1 MPLNDADLI
10 LHPVRL
16 RILQAF
22 LGGRRLTTGD
32 LARELPDVPQAG
44 LYRHVSRL
52 AEGGVLAVVGERQV
66 RGAVERTYAL
76 RQENAW
82 LGADAF
88 AALDREG
95 QSVAFATFA
104 AALMAAY
111 DRYLAAGEAAGGT
124 DPVRDGVSYSMN
136 ALWLTDE
143 EFLDFL
149 RDIARLVAPRAA
161 NGPAPGRRRRLAAS
175 AFFPLAG
182 SPATAPDETGEG
194 DGETAEPGR

>member
-1 MPLNDADLI
+1 VSVSTADLV

-22 LGGRRLTTGD
+22 LGGRHLTTGD
-32 LARELPDVPQAG
+32 LARELPDVAKAG

-52 AEGGVLAVVGERQV
+52 ASGGVLEVVSERQV

-82 LGADAF
+82 VDAGAF
-88 AALDREG
+88 AALGRQG
-95 QSVAFATFA
+95 HSVAFATFA

-111 DRYLAAGEAAGGT
+111 DRYLDAGGT

-143 EFLDFL
+143 EHLDFL
-149 RDIARLVAPRAA
+149 HDVVKIVAPRAA
-161 NGPAPGRRRRLAAS
+161 NGPAEGRRRRLAAS
-175 AFFPLAG
+175 AFFPL
-182 SPATAPDETGEG
+182 SDFPAPGESN
-194 DGETAEPGR
+194 E

>member
-1 MPLNDADLI
+1 MSTADLI

-16 RILQAF
+16 RILQSF

-52 AEGGVLAVVGERQV
+52 AEGGVLEVVGERQV

-82 LGADAF
+82 LDADALT
-88 AALDREG
+88 AIGREG

-111 DRYLAAGEAAGGT
+111 DRYLAAGETAGGT
-124 DPVRDGVSYSMN
+124 DPARDGVSYSMN
-136 ALWLTDE
+136 AWWLTDE
-143 EFLDFL
+143 EYLDFMREL
-149 RDIARLVAPRAA
+149 AALVAPRAA
-161 NGPAPGRRRRLAAS
+161 NGPAEGRRRRLAAS
-175 AFFPLAG
+175 AFFPLTGTPGAG
-182 SPATAPDETGEG
+182 SPV
-194 DGETAEPGR
+194 TAEGGE

>member
-1 MPLNDADLI
+1 MVTVSTADLI

-22 LGGRRLTTGD
+22 LGGRHLTTGD
-32 LARELPDVPQAG
+32 LARELPDVAQAG

-52 AEGGVLAVVGERQV
+52 AAGGVLEVVSERQA

-82 LGADAF
+82 VDADAF
-88 AALDREG
+88 AALGRAG

-111 DRYLAAGEAAGGT
+111 DRYLAAGEGAGGT

-143 EFLDFL
+143 EHLDFL
-149 RDIARLVAPRAA
+149 RDVARIVAPRAA
-161 NGPAPGRRRRLAAS
+161 NGPAEGRRRRLAAS
-175 AFFPLAG
+175 AFFPMSEG
-182 SPATAPDETGEG
+182 NPATGENDE
-194 DGETAEPGR
+194 

>member
-1 MPLNDADLI
+1 MITYAGDVSTADLI

-22 LGGRRLTTGD
+22 LGGRHLTTGD
-32 LARELPDVPQAG
+32 LARELPDVAQAG

-52 AEGGVLAVVGERQV
+52 AEGGVLEVVSERQA

-82 LGADAF
+82 LDVKALT
-88 AALDREG
+88 ALDRGG

-111 DRYLAAGEAAGGT
+111 DRYLDAGAT
-124 DPVRDGVSYSMN
+124 DPLRDGVSYSMN

-143 EFLDFL
+143 EHLDFL
-149 RDIARLVAPRAA
+149 RDVAKIVAPRAA
-161 NGPAPGRRRRLAAS
+161 NGPAEGRRRRLAAS
-175 AFFPLAG
+175 AFFPVADF
-182 SPATAPDETGEG
+182 PATGDNPATGEN
-194 DGETAEPGR
+194 DE

>member
-1 MPLNDADLI
+1 MITYAGDVSTADLI

-22 LGGRRLTTGD
+22 LGGRHLTTGD
-32 LARELPDVPQAG
+32 LARELPDVAQAG

-52 AEGGVLAVVGERQV
+52 AKGGVLEVVRERQA

-82 LGADAF
+82 LDAGAL
-88 AALDREG
+88 AALDRDG

-104 AALMAAY
+104 ASLMAAY
-111 DRYLAAGEAAGGT
+111 DRYLDACAT
-124 DPVRDGVSYSMN
+124 DPLRDGVSYSMN

-143 EFLDFL
+143 EHLDFL
-149 RDIARLVAPRAA
+149 CDVARIVAPRAA
-161 NGPAPGRRRRLAAS
+161 NGPAEGRRRRLAAS
-175 AFFPLAG
+175 AFFPVSG
-182 SPATAPDETGEG
+182 ENPATGENDE
-194 DGETAEPGR
+194 

>member
-1 MPLNDADLI
+1 MITYAGGVSTADLI

-22 LGGRRLTTGD
+22 LGGRHLTTGD
-32 LARELPDVPQAG
+32 LARELPDVAQAG

-52 AEGGVLAVVGERQV
+52 AEGGVLEVVSERQA

-82 LGADAF
+82 VDADAF
-88 AALDREG
+88 AALGRAG

-111 DRYLAAGEAAGGT
+111 DRYLDAGAT
-124 DPVRDGVSYSMN
+124 DPLRDGVSYSMN

-143 EFLDFL
+143 EHLDFL
-149 RDIARLVAPRAA
+149 RDVARIVAPRAA
-161 NGPAPGRRRRLAAS
+161 NGPAAGRRRRLAAS
-175 AFFPLAG
+175 AFFPVSG
-182 SPATAPDETGEG
+182 DPVSGENPATGENDE
-194 DGETAEPGR
+194 

>member
-1 MPLNDADLI
+1 MMTVSTADLV

-22 LGGRRLTTGD
+22 LGGRHLTTGD
-32 LARELPDVPQAG
+32 LARELPDVAQAG

-52 AEGGVLAVVGERQV
+52 ADGGVLEVVSERRV

-82 LGADAF
+82 VDADTF
-88 AALDREG
+88 AALGRQG

-111 DRYLAAGEAAGGT
+111 DRYLNAGAT

-143 EFLDFL
+143 EHLDFL
-149 RDIARLVAPRAA
+149 SDVVRIMAPRAA
-161 NGPAPGRRRRLAAS
+161 NGPAEGRRRRLAAS
-175 AFFPLAG
+175 AFFPLSG
-182 SPATAPDETGEG
+182 FPATGENPATGEI
-194 DGETAEPGR
+194 DE

>member
-1 MPLNDADLI
+1 MVTVSTADLI

-22 LGGRRLTTGD
+22 LGGRHLTTGD
-32 LARELPDVPQAG
+32 LARELPDVAQAG

-52 AEGGVLAVVGERQV
+52 ADGGVLEVVSERRV

-82 LGADAF
+82 VDADTF
-88 AALDREG
+88 AALGRQG

-111 DRYLAAGEAAGGT
+111 DRYLNAGAT

-143 EFLDFL
+143 EHLDFL
-149 RDIARLVAPRAA
+149 SDVVRIVAPRAA
-161 NGPAPGRRRRLAAS
+161 NGPAEGRRRRLAAS
-175 AFFPLAG
+175 AFFPLSG
-182 SPATAPDETGEG
+182 FPATGENPATGEI
-194 DGETAEPGR
+194 DE

>member
-1 MPLNDADLI
+1 VSVSTADLV

-22 LGGRRLTTGD
+22 LGGRHLTTGD
-32 LARELPDVPQAG
+32 LARELPDVAKAG

-52 AEGGVLAVVGERQV
+52 ADGGVLEVVSERQV

-82 LGADAF
+82 VDADAF
-88 AALDREG
+88 AALGRQG

-111 DRYLAAGEAAGGT
+111 DRYLDAGGT

-143 EFLDFL
+143 EHLDFL
-149 RDIARLVAPRAA
+149 RDVVKIVAPRAA
-161 NGPAPGRRRRLAAS
+161 NGPAKGRRRRLAAS
-175 AFFPLAG
+175 AFFPVTS
-182 SPATAPDETGEG
+182 SPETGEN
-194 DGETAEPGR
+194 DE

>member
-1 MPLNDADLI
+1 MAVSTADLV

-16 RILQAF
+16 RIVQAF
-22 LGGRRLTTGD
+22 LGGRHLTTGD
-32 LARELPDVPQAG
+32 LARELPDVAQAG

-52 AEGGVLAVVGERQV
+52 AEGGVLEVVSERQV

-76 RQENAW
+76 RQENARV
-82 LGADAF
+82 DAGEF
-88 AALDREG
+88 AALSREG

-111 DRYLAAGEAAGGT
+111 DGYLSAGET

-143 EFLDFL
+143 EHLDFL
-149 RDIARLVAPRAA
+149 RDIAKLVAPRAA
-161 NGPAPGRRRRLAAS
+161 NGPAEGRRRRLAAS
-175 AFFPLAG
+175 AFFPVAD
-182 SPATAPDETGEG
+182 SPETGEN
-194 DGETAEPGR
+194 DE

>member
-1 MPLNDADLI
+1 MAVSTADLV

-22 LGGRRLTTGD
+22 LGGRHLTTGD
-32 LARELPDVPQAG
+32 LARELPDVAQAG

-52 AEGGVLAVVGERQV
+52 TEGGVLEVVSERQV

-82 LGADAF
+82 VDADAF
-88 AALDREG
+88 AALGREG

-111 DRYLAAGEAAGGT
+111 DGYLTAGGT

-136 ALWLTDE
+136 ALWLSDE
-143 EFLDFL
+143 EHLDFL
-149 RDIARLVAPRAA
+149 RDVAKLVAPRAA
-161 NGPAPGRRRRLAAS
+161 NGPAEGRRRRLAAS
-175 AFFPLAG
+175 AFFPLTG
-182 SPATAPDETGEG
+182 FPETGEN
-194 DGETAEPGR
+194 DE

>member
-1 MPLNDADLI
+1 MITYAGGVSTADLV

-22 LGGRRLTTGD
+22 LGGRHLTTGD
-32 LARELPDVPQAG
+32 LARELPDVAQAG

-52 AEGGVLAVVGERQV
+52 AKGGVLEVVGERQA

-76 RQENAW
+76 RQENSW
-82 LGADAF
+82 VDADSF
-88 AALDREG
+88 AALGRDG

-111 DRYLAAGEAAGGT
+111 DRYLDAGGT
-124 DPVRDGVSYSMN
+124 DPVGDGASYSMN

-143 EFLDFL
+143 EHLDFL
-149 RDIARLVAPRAA
+149 RDVVKIVAPRAA
-161 NGPAPGRRRRLAAS
+161 NGPAAGRRRRLAAS
-175 AFFPLAG
+175 AFFPL
-182 SPATAPDETGEG
+182 PDFLATGENPAS
-194 DGETAEPGR
+194 GERNA

>member
-1 MPLNDADLI
+1 MMTVSTADLV

-32 LARELPDVPQAG
+32 LARELPDVAQAG

-52 AEGGVLAVVGERQV
+52 AEGGVLEVVSERRA

-82 LGADAF
+82 LDAKAL

-111 DRYLAAGEAAGGT
+111 DRYLDAGPA
-124 DPVRDGVSYSMN
+124 DPLRDGVSYSMN
-136 ALWLTDE
+136 ALWLSDE
-143 EFLDFL
+143 EYLDFL
-149 RDIARLVAPRAA
+149 RDVAQIVAPRAA
-161 NGPAPGRRRRLAAS
+161 NGPAAGRRRRLAAS
-175 AFFPLAG
+175 AFFPALGQDLASG
-182 SPATAPDETGEG
+182 ENPGTGE
-194 DGETAEPGR
+194 DNE

>member
-1 MPLNDADLI
+1 MGAVSTADLI

-22 LGGRRLTTGD
+22 LGGRHLTTGD
-32 LARELPDVPQAG
+32 LARELPDVAQAG

-52 AEGGVLAVVGERQV
+52 AEGGVLEVVSERQA

-76 RQENAW
+76 RQENAR
-82 LGADAF
+82 LGGDAL
-88 AALDREG
+88 AGLGREG

-136 ALWLTDE
+136 ALWLTDDE
-143 EFLDFL
+143 HLDFL
-149 RDIARLVAPRAA
+149 RDVAKIVAPRAA
-161 NGPAPGRRRRLAAS
+161 NGPAAGRRRRLAAS

-182 SPATAPDETGEG
+182 SPAAGPLVTGEN
-194 DGETAEPGR
+194 DE

>member
-1 MPLNDADLI
+1 MMTVSTADLV

-32 LARELPDVPQAG
+32 LARELPDVAQAG

-52 AEGGVLAVVGERQV
+52 AAGGVLEVVSERQA
-66 RGAVERTYAL
+66 RGAVERTYAR

-82 LGADAF
+82 LDAGAL
-88 AALDREG
+88 AALDRDG

-111 DRYLAAGEAAGGT
+111 DRYLDAGAT
-124 DPVRDGVSYSMN
+124 DPLRDGVSYSMN

-143 EFLDFL
+143 EHLDFL
-149 RDIARLVAPRAA
+149 RDVARIVAPRAA
-161 NGPAPGRRRRLAAS
+161 NGPAAGRRRRLAAS
-175 AFFPLAG
+175 AFFPVSG
-182 SPATAPDETGEG
+182 DPVSGENPATGENDE
-194 DGETAEPGR
+194 

>member
-1 MPLNDADLI
+1 MSTAGLI

-22 LGGRRLTTGD
+22 LGGRHLTTGD
-32 LARELPDVPQAG
+32 LARELPDIAQAG

-52 AEGGVLAVVGERQV
+52 AEGGVLEVVSERRA

-76 RQENAW
+76 RQENAR
-82 LGADAF
+82 LGADEF
-88 AALDREG
+88 TALGREG
-95 QSVAFATFA
+95 QSVAFAAFA

-111 DRYLAAGEAAGGT
+111 DRYLAAGGDAGGT

-143 EFLDFL
+143 EHLDFL
-149 RDIARLVAPRAA
+149 RDVAQVVAPRAA
-161 NGPAPGRRRRLAAS
+161 NGPAAGRRRRLAAS
-175 AFFPLAG
+175 AFFPLTDSVVTD
-182 SPATAPDETGEG
+182 SPETAPPVTGEN
-194 DGETAEPGR
+194 DE

>member
-1 MPLNDADLI
+1 MSTADLI

-16 RILQAF
+16 RVLQSF

-52 AEGGVLAVVGERQV
+52 AEGGVLEVVGERQV

-82 LGADAF
+82 LDAGDLT
-88 AALDREG
+88 ALGREG

-124 DPVRDGVSYSMN
+124 DPARDGVSYSMN
-136 ALWLTDE
+136 AWWLTDE
-143 EFLDFL
+143 EYLDFMREL
-149 RDIARLVAPRAA
+149 AALVASRAA
-161 NGPAPGRRRRLAAS
+161 NGPAEGRRRRLAAS

-182 SPATAPDETGEG
+182 TPGAGSPV
-194 DGETAEPGR
+194 TAEGGE

>member
-1 MPLNDADLI
+1 MTVNTADLV

-22 LGGRRLTTGD
+22 LGGRQLTTGD
-32 LARELPDVPQAG
+32 LARELPDVAKAG

-52 AEGGVLAVVGERQV
+52 AEGGVLEVARERQV

-82 LGADAF
+82 VAPDAF
-88 AALDREG
+88 TALGPVG

-111 DRYLAAGEAAGGT
+111 DRYLAGGGT
-124 DPVRDGVSYSMN
+124 DPVGDGVSYSMN

-143 EFLDFL
+143 EHLDFL
-149 RDIARLVAPRAA
+149 RDVARIVAPRAA
-161 NGPAPGRRRRLAAS
+161 NGPAAGRRRRLAAS
-175 AFFPLAG
+175 AFFPLSG
-182 SPATAPDETGEG
+182 SPATGENPAS
-194 DGETAEPGR
+194 GESNE

>member
-1 MPLNDADLI
+1 MRPVTLSAADLI

-52 AEGGVLAVVGERQV
+52 AEGGVLAVVSERQV

-82 LGADAF
+82 LDAGAL
-88 AALDREG
+88 AALGPEG
-95 QSVAFATFA
+95 QSAAFATFA

-111 DRYLAAGEAAGGT
+111 DRYLAAGAAAGGT
-124 DPVRDGVSYSMN
+124 DPARDGVSYSMN
-136 ALWLTDE
+136 ALWLSDE
-143 EFLDFL
+143 EYLDFL
-149 RDIARLVAPRAA
+149 RDVARLAAPRAA

-175 AFFPLAG
+175 AFFPLAD
-182 SPATAPDETGEG
+182 SPATAPDATAEG
-194 DGETAEPGR
+194 DE

>member
-1 MPLNDADLI
+1 MPLSAADLI

-32 LARELPDVPQAG
+32 LVRELPDVPQAG
-44 LYRHVSRL
+44 LYRHVARL
-52 AEGGVLAVVGERQV
+52 AEGGVLGVVSERQV

-82 LGADAF
+82 LDADAF
-88 AALDREG
+88 AALGRTG

-124 DPVRDGVSYSMN
+124 DPARDGVSYSMN
-136 ALWLTDE
+136 AWWLTDE
-143 EFLDFL
+143 EYLDFL
-149 RDIARLVAPRAA
+149 RELAKLVAPRAA
-161 NGPAPGRRRRLAAS
+161 NGPAEGRRRRLVAS

-182 SPATAPDETGEG
+182 SPGPGGPATAEGGE
-194 DGETAEPGR
+194 

>member
-1 MPLNDADLI
+1 MITYADGVSTADLV

-22 LGGRRLTTGD
+22 LGGRHLTTGD
-32 LARELPDVPQAG
+32 LARELPDVAQAG

-52 AEGGVLAVVGERQV
+52 AEGGVLEVVSERQV

-82 LGADAF
+82 VDAGSF
-88 AALDREG
+88 AALGRQG

-111 DRYLAAGEAAGGT
+111 DRYLDAGAT

-143 EFLDFL
+143 EHLDFL
-149 RDIARLVAPRAA
+149 LDVARIVAPRAA
-161 NGPAPGRRRRLAAS
+161 NGPAAGRRRRLAAS
-175 AFFPLAG
+175 AFFPVPDFPVTG
-182 SPATAPDETGEG
+182 DNPATGENDE
-194 DGETAEPGR
+194 

>member
-1 MPLNDADLI
+1 MVTVSTADLI

-22 LGGRRLTTGD
+22 LGGRHLTTGD
-32 LARELPDVPQAG
+32 LARELPDVAQAG

-52 AEGGVLAVVGERQV
+52 ADGGVLEVVSERRV

-82 LGADAF
+82 VDADTF
-88 AALDREG
+88 AALGRQG

-111 DRYLAAGEAAGGT
+111 DRYLNAGAT

-143 EFLDFL
+143 EHLDFL
-149 RDIARLVAPRAA
+149 SDVVRIVAPRAA
-161 NGPAPGRRRRLAAS
+161 NGPAEGRRRRLAAS
-175 AFFPLAG
+175 AFFPLSG
-182 SPATAPDETGEG
+182 FPVTGENPATGEIDE
-194 DGETAEPGR
+194 

>member
-1 MPLNDADLI
+1 MTLSAADLI

-82 LGADAF
+82 LDAEAF
-88 AALDREG
+88 AALGPGG

-104 AALMAAY
+104 ASLMAAY
-111 DRYLAAGEAAGGT
+111 DRYLAAGGT

-149 RDIARLVAPRAA
+149 RDVARLVAPLAA

-175 AFFPLAG
+175 AFFPLADF
-182 SPATAPDETGEG
+182 PAPAPAAADNG
-194 DGETAEPGR
+194 DGDGDGDE

>member
-1 MPLNDADLI
+1 MSTADLV

-22 LGGRRLTTGD
+22 LGGRHLTTGD
-32 LARELPDVPQAG
+32 LARELPDVAQAG
-44 LYRHVSRL
+44 LYRHVRSL
-52 AEGGVLAVVGERQV
+52 AEGGVLEVVRERQV

-82 LGADAF
+82 VDADAF
-88 AALDREG
+88 AALGPEG
-95 QSVAFATFA
+95 QSTAFATFA

-111 DRYLAAGEAAGGT
+111 DRYLAAGGT

-143 EFLDFL
+143 EHLDFL
-149 RDIARLVAPRAA
+149 HDVAKIVAPRAA
-161 NGPAPGRRRRLAAS
+161 NGPAEGRRRRLAAS
-175 AFFPLAG
+175 AFFPVTDF
-182 SPATAPDETGEG
+182 PVTGENEN
-194 DGETAEPGR
+194 DE

>member
-1 MPLNDADLI
+1 MTLNAADLI

-44 LYRHVSRL
+44 LYRHVSRM
-52 AEGGVLAVVGERQV
+52 AEGGVLAVAGERQV

-82 LGADAF
+82 VGAEAF
-88 AALDREG
+88 AALGPEG

-149 RDIARLVAPRAA
+149 RDVAKRVASLAA

-175 AFFPLAG
+175 AFFPLAD
-182 SPATAPDETGEG
+182 SPEAAPAETGEG
-194 DGETAEPGR
+194 EG

>member
-1 MPLNDADLI
+1 MVTVSSADLI

-22 LGGRRLTTGD
+22 LGGRHLTTGD
-32 LARELPDVPQAG
+32 LARELPDVAQAG

-52 AEGGVLAVVGERQV
+52 AKGGVLEVVGERQA

-82 LGADAF
+82 LDAKAL

-111 DRYLAAGEAAGGT
+111 DRYLDAGPT
-124 DPVRDGVSYSMN
+124 DPLRDGVSYSMN
-136 ALWLTDE
+136 ALWLSDE
-143 EFLDFL
+143 EYLDFL
-149 RDIARLVAPRAA
+149 RDVVKIVAPRAA
-161 NGPAPGRRRRLAAS
+161 NGPAAGRRRRLAAS
-175 AFFPLAG
+175 AFFPAPGADLASG
-182 SPATAPDETGEG
+182 ENPGTGEN
-194 DGETAEPGR
+194 DE